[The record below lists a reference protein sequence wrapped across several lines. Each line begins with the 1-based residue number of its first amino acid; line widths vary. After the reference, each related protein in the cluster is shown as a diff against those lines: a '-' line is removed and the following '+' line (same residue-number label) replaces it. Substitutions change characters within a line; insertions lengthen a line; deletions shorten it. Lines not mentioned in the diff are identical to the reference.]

1 MCVFNDCSKLR
12 QPPLSSRFCKR
23 PLAHNVKL
31 CDRGCDGGCDGQ
43 CDGQCDGGCDGQC
56 DGGCD
61 SLTEGVTA

>member
-31 CDRGCDGGCDGQ
+31 CDRGCDGGSDGGCVGQ
-43 CDGQCDGGCDGQC
+43 CDR
-56 DGGCD
+56 GCD